1 MKSLRASI
9 VVVNEFTVP
18 TPGKGG
24 RKRGTR
30 GGTPGDYVLRYMA
43 RDNATESLAP
53 IRKNRTDDFI
63 ERYMAR
69 KEASEALDVDS
80 VPRLKRKMAKAQG
93 QAGVAFGYG
102 QVSLSHEALRA
113 ASRDI
118 QSLFDDGHTVMK
130 TVLSFDEDY
139 LRKHGIVPRD
149 FRVRTKGDYRGRIDQ
164 MKLRLAIM
172 NGLDRMGRML
182 YDDLRY
188 VAVIQVDT
196 MHVHCHV
203 AMADAGGGTLTSDGT
218 QKGKI
223 TARAKS
229 LIRRGIDGWLD
240 EKQQVKHLSS
250 AVGYERRNVAT
261 FVKKWAHQQMLR
273 ESLPQ
278 FLLACLPS
286 DKRMWRCS
294 TNAKAMQK
302 PNRLVREIV
311 EEVLRQ
317 PGSPYPEAMAQVRSY
332 ANGRRRREGLSKRE
346 WQRLIDQGQDRIIER
361 GVNGVYAL
369 LKALPAD
376 ALQIKTP
383 MLDVMGLDYAEMAA
397 RAAQSTQP
405 SQKLGRSKGGAPGK
419 NDDLIGFGFRLRSYL
434 SRLKFHVSKREEF
447 HARAKT
453 WEAADAVGAASLES
467 RVMHVF
473 FREEEEY
480 HARVAAKY
488 RSLLNFMPTS
498 VQRQADMDEVA
509 AYGERLLS
517 LESLRQDQS
526 LRKMKDLQQAEELGR
541 DVYGQ
546 AGGALLAIGDEE
558 SLAELDRRISAMRV
572 ERARRMEELRRKL
585 AGQGFQ
591 LRGAEHDGAA
601 LEAVAGA
608 EFPFEDVKT
617 LDLHHMRF
625 DFARDVEV
633 GPRGRSLFTSWADRR
648 HRALQGA
655 IAYLEDSGQH
665 VEIQTLLVDDVARM
679 GVLAESFDRGG
690 EVLPSEVSLLSRQGE
705 ATRRSRTVQL
715 GVRLRSQLEEQVA
728 RDVRELQ
735 IGELADGER
744 DELPDGPLVL

>member
-1 MKSLRASI
+1 MKADI
-9 VVVNEFTVP
+9 VVINEFTVP
-18 TPGKGG
+18 TPGKGN
-24 RKRGTR
+24 KNKGTR

-43 RDNATESLAP
+43 RANATESLAP

-69 KEASEALDVDS
+69 EQATETLEVDS
-80 VPRLKRKMAKAQG
+80 VLLLKRKMAKAQG
-93 QAGVAFGYG
+93 QAGVAFGHG
-102 QVSLSHEALRA
+102 QVSLSHDALKA

-139 LRKHGIVPRD
+139 LKKHGIVPKG
-149 FRVRTKGDYRGRIDQ
+149 FKARTKGDYRGRIDQ

-203 AMADAGGGTLTSDGT
+203 AMVDAGVGTLAPDGT

-223 TARAKS
+223 TDRAKS

-240 EKQQVKHLSS
+240 EKQQMSHLSS

-286 DKRMWRCS
+286 DKRMWRYS

-311 EEVLRQ
+311 EEALAQ
-317 PGSPYPEAMAQVRSY
+317 PGSPYPEAMARVRSY
-332 ANGRRRREGLSKRE
+332 ANSRRRREGLSKRD
-346 WQRLIDQGQDRIIER
+346 WQRLIDQSMDRIIER
-361 GVNGVYAL
+361 GVNGVYGL
-369 LKALPAD
+369 LRALPAD
-376 ALQIKTP
+376 ALRIKTP
-383 MLDVMGLDYAEMAA
+383 MLDVMGLDYEEMAA
-397 RAAQSTQP
+397 RAAQSAQQ
-405 SQKLGRSKGGAPGK
+405 SQKIGRSKGGASGK
-419 NDDLIGFGFRLRSYL
+419 SDDLIGFGFRLRSYS
-434 SRLKFHVSKREEF
+434 SRLRHHILKREEF
-447 HARAKT
+447 HARATT
-453 WEAADAVGAASLES
+453 WEAADAVGAASPES

-488 RSLLNFMPTS
+488 RSLLNFMPAS
-498 VQRQADMDEVA
+498 VHRQADIDEVT
-509 AYGERLLS
+509 AYGERLIS
-517 LESLRQDQS
+517 MESLRQDQS
-526 LRKMKDLQQAEELGR
+526 LRKMKDPQQAERLGR

-546 AGGALLAIGDEE
+546 AGGALVAIGDKE
-558 SLAELDRRISAMRV
+558 SLAELDRRIAAMRV
-572 ERARRMEELRRKL
+572 ERARRVDVLRMKL
-585 AGQGFQ
+585 AGQGFR
-591 LRGAEHDGAA
+591 LTEVEHDGGAA
-601 LEAVAGA
+601 LEAVAGV
-608 EFPFEDVKT
+608 EFPFEGVKT

-633 GPRGRSLFTSWADRR
+633 GPRGRGLFASWADRR
-648 HRALQGA
+648 RRALQRA
-655 IAYLEDSGQH
+655 VAYLEDSGQH
-665 VEIQTLLVDDVARM
+665 AEIQTLPVDDIARM
-679 GVLAESFDRGG
+679 GSLAESFDQGG
-690 EVLPSEVSLLSRQGE
+690 EVLPSEVSVLSRQND
-705 ATRRSRTVQL
+705 AAHRSRTVQL
-715 GVRLRSQLEEQVA
+715 GVRLRSRLEERVSK
-728 RDVRELQ
+728 DVRELR
-735 IGELADGER
+735 IDELGSTER
-744 DELPDGPLVL
+744 DEPNEGQLGP